1 MTGNYNDKG
10 RAKDSR
16 CDINCIHNLDGSRK
30 LPRSHRQTTSN
41 HEIVE
46 CQGKEEK
53 TKFKSSVMVFLK
65 DKISD
70 HSTRLEDER
79 KHHEDRKL
87 DDADEDNG
95 IQHNFD

>member
-1 MTGNYNDKG
+1 
-10 RAKDSR
+10 
-16 CDINCIHNLDGSRK
+16 
-30 LPRSHRQTTSN
+30 
-41 HEIVE
+41 
-46 CQGKEEK
+46 
-53 TKFKSSVMVFLK
+53 MVFLK